1 MQGLVEGG
9 FGDERFA
16 GAGGGADEHAGVVLE
31 VGEEGL
37 LLHRVRLERE
47 LIEVLEAEILAGGGV
62 AFRHAGSI
70 RPRGARCQ
78 RARDPRRGVA
88 GAGGTLAACLYGYS
102 PGMPDDAFAALRL
115 QMPVVD
121 RYAYF
126 DHAAVA
132 PLPAPAAAAM
142 SDYAADFRDHGD
154 VHWPKWRAKIED
166 CRRGLA
172 TLLNAD
178 EEEVAVIRNTTEA
191 IGLVAE
197 GIDWREGDNVVVPAS
212 EFPSN
217 LLPWRNLASRGV
229 EMREVKAPDERLDLA
244 AVRDACDGRTRLIA
258 ASWVGYATGWRNDP
272 ADLCQIAHDA
282 GALFLLDAIQGLG
295 VLPLD
300 VKEVPIDFLAADGH
314 KWLLGPEGAGVLF
327 IRGDRL
333 ADLRPLLVGWNSV
346 AEAGN
351 YGASTLTLKET
362 AARYEGG
369 TYATACAAGLAASL
383 ELLGP
388 IPVAERGERL
398 QSLTDRLVEGL
409 RSAGCDIASDRAPGR
424 GSGIVAFA
432 PPDGD
437 SAGCAKRLLNE
448 GIVVRVRHGRV
459 RAAPHVYTSEEEVER
474 LVAGIRR

>member
-1 MQGLVEGG
+1 
-9 FGDERFA
+9 
-16 GAGGGADEHAGVVLE
+16 
-31 VGEEGL
+31 
-37 LLHRVRLERE
+37 
-47 LIEVLEAEILAGGGV
+47 
-62 AFRHAGSI
+62 
-70 RPRGARCQ
+70 
-78 RARDPRRGVA
+78 
-88 GAGGTLAACLYGYS
+88 
-102 PGMPDDAFAALRL
+102 MPDAPPNPFAALRA
-115 QMPVVD
+115 QMPVCE

-154 VHWPKWRAKIED
+154 VRWPKWRAKIED

-172 TLLNAD
+172 SLLNAG

-229 EMREVKAPDERLDLA
+229 EVREVKAPDERLDPA
-244 AVRDACDGRTRLIA
+244 AVRAACDGRTRIVA
-258 ASWVGYATGWRNDP
+258 ASWVAYATGWRNDP

-300 VKEVPIDFLAADGH
+300 VGDVPIDFLAADGH
-314 KWLLGPEGAGVLF
+314 KWLLGPEGAGVLYV
-327 IRGDRL
+327 RGERL
-333 ADLRPLLVGWNSV
+333 SALRPLLVGWNSV

-351 YGASTLTLKET
+351 YGAATLTLKQT

-383 ELLGP
+383 ELMEA
-388 IPVAERGERL
+388 IPVAERGRRLSALTERL
-398 QSLTDRLVEGL
+398 AAGL
-409 RSAGCDIASDRAPGR
+409 RSAGCPIASDRTPGR
-424 GSGIVAFA
+424 DSGIVAFT

-437 SAGCAKRLLNE
+437 GAGCAKRLLAA
-448 GIVVRVRHGRV
+448 GVVVRVRHGRV
-459 RAAPHVYTSEEEVER
+459 RAAPHVYTSGEEVER
-474 LVAGIRR
+474 LVAGIRS

>member
-1 MQGLVEGG
+1 
-9 FGDERFA
+9 
-16 GAGGGADEHAGVVLE
+16 
-31 VGEEGL
+31 
-37 LLHRVRLERE
+37 
-47 LIEVLEAEILAGGGV
+47 
-62 AFRHAGSI
+62 
-70 RPRGARCQ
+70 
-78 RARDPRRGVA
+78 
-88 GAGGTLAACLYGYS
+88 
-102 PGMPDDAFAALRL
+102 MPEDAFAALRL
-115 QMPVVD
+115 QMPVVN
-121 RYAYF
+121 RYAYL

-142 SDYAADFRDHGD
+142 AKYAVDFRDHGD
-154 VHWPKWRAKIED
+154 VRWPKWRARVED

-172 TLLNAD
+172 SLLNAGED
-178 EEEVAVIRNTTEA
+178 EVAVIRNTTEA

-217 LLPWRNLASRGV
+217 LLPWRNLTSRGV
-229 EMREVKAPDERLDLA
+229 KVREIEAPDERLDPA
-244 AVRDACDGRTRLIA
+244 AVRDACDTRTRLIA

-300 VKEVPIDFLAADGH
+300 MGEVPIDFLAADGH
-314 KWLLGPEGAGVLF
+314 KWLLGPEGAGVLYV
-327 IRGDRL
+327 RGSRL
-333 ADLRPLLVGWNSV
+333 NDLRPLLVGWNSV

-351 YGASTLTLKET
+351 YGASTLTLKQT

-383 ELLGP
+383 ELLEP
-388 IPVAERGERL
+388 IPVAERERRLSALTERL
-398 QSLTDRLVEGL
+398 VDGL
-409 RSAGCDIASDRAPGR
+409 RSAGCAIASDRTPDR

-437 SAGCAKRLLNE
+437 SAGCAKRLLAA
-448 GIVVRVRHGRV
+448 GVVVRVRHGRV
-459 RAAPHVYTSEEEVER
+459 RAAPHVYTSEEEVDR
-474 LVAGIRR
+474 LIATPGGPE